1 MLLILLMQCRV
12 EKKSAFTLVE
22 LLVAVTLISIAM
34 FSTFWALTQAN
45 QNASIARLQTGAAV
59 AAQNRIDLILS
70 DSPFNPQNGQIP
82 PELTPGTVTET
93 GVAVYTDPVSGDT
106 VTGTRTTD
114 VANLGVIVSGINMN
128 IYRATVKV
136 SYQYRNR
143 SYSVTLNTLRTSD
156 I

>member
-1 MLLILLMQCRV
+1 MLCPA
-12 EKKSAFTLVE
+12 KKNSAFSLVE
-22 LLVAVTLISIAM
+22 LLVAVTLISISM
-34 FSTFWALTQAN
+34 VTTFWALTQGN

-70 DSPFNPQNGQIP
+70 DSPFNPGNGQIP
-82 PELTPGTVTET
+82 PELVPGRQTET
-93 GVAVYTDPVSGDT
+93 GVAVYTDPVSGVT

-114 VANLGVIVSGINMN
+114 VVDLKNMY
-128 IYRATVKV
+128 IYSATVTV

-143 SYSVTLNTLRTSD
+143 FYSVTLNTLRTSD